1 MMRRRAV
8 PARRGPGLVGTVA
21 RTAVVAGTATA
32 TARAVGGAMDS
43 SAQRRQ
49 EAEYQ
54 QAMADQQAQQ
64 SQTDIQQLQ
73 AQMTQLQAQ
82 QLQPQMGAQPQP
94 MPQALPASPQG
105 GGADLLAQLQKL
117 QQLKEAGVLTDE
129 EFAAAKAKLLAG

>member
-32 TARAVGGAMDS
+32 TAKMVGGAMDS
-43 SAQRRQ
+43 TAQRKQ
-49 EAEYQ
+49 DAQYQ

-64 SQTDIQQLQ
+64 AQVDVQQLQ
-73 AQMTQLQAQ
+73 AQVAQLQAQ
-82 QLQPQMGAQPQP
+82 QLQPHLGAQPQP
-94 MPQALPASPQG
+94 MPQAQPVPQAG
-105 GGADLLAQLQKL
+105 GTDLLAQLQQL
-117 QQLKEAGVLTDE
+117 QQLKEAGALTDT